1 MDGFIS
7 GTAYWNDTYVAFPRL
22 KLTEKQKIKEYGSVK
37 RWAEMCIESIDNS
50 LSYGNTNWKRG
61 YLSEETLKE
70 NLDLVEYGIFNNE
83 RFKSLTG
90 IYGDSV
96 KFPVELEHYDIIS
109 NRLEALLG
117 EELLKKLEYRVV
129 NKSADVASAA
139 QEHKMSIIRQFYE
152 MHFKAGVQQAA
163 MQNGEQ
169 PSIDTSDVE
178 YNDQGKPQM
187 MGANGS
193 PITNLDQLLR
203 YAEASFSDMSEVI
216 GNQVLEYLWSDL
228 RLDRVFH
235 KGFRTLWATGQ
246 EVYYVGASGGEPYIR
261 NVDLRNF
268 DYDLSSGEDNISK
281 AAFIREIRYLTVAE
295 ILDLYWDSLTDS
307 QIEQLEITKGH
318 IGMFG
323 NYLAQ
328 GVLDND
334 NIVGVRVAHFEW
346 QAMIKVGIR
355 KYYDEMGVEVEE
367 IVDDKYKGTSED
379 TIDWFW
385 LPQRWEGTK
394 IGSDIYVNV
403 QPLEFQFRGI
413 DNLGQTFSHY
423 CGLRVNYSLVDK
435 IKPYQY
441 LYNVVMYQLKLAFA
455 RAKGKAILID
465 ISQIPKG
472 QGWDIDKWLY
482 YLDMF
487 GVAAINSN
495 EKNSEGERSQ
505 FNQFQ
510 QFDLTLG
517 NTINSYIMQLEF
529 LKNEIADITGITEQ
543 RLGNI
548 KSTETV
554 GGVERSV
561 MQSSAITESLF
572 FIHREVV
579 REVLQ
584 AVLDVTKFIWKSG
597 KKVSYV
603 LNDLQRK
610 FFEVTDANFLYEDM
624 GVFISNSTKDMAVL
638 QTLKQ
643 MAQQMFASKEI
654 SLSEYVNVLKSNSIK
669 DIEYFA
675 KEAGNRQ
682 ESMMQQQQ
690 QMQQQQ
696 MQQQGAMAEQQFQLQ
711 MQKEQLQMQIEQEKL
726 VIEQQKLEL
735 EKYKI
740 DLQEANKLEIAKIKA
755 ESDIYAF
762 NSTIEADA
770 NRNGVLDMFEKER
783 MDLEKMKLQMAQL
796 KEVANMQKQELD
808 AQFKQKQLEQNEDK
822 MVQEQDRMDQE
833 MALKEKEL
841 AIKRM
846 QANKPQKS

>member
-139 QEHKMSIIRQFYE
+139 QKHKMSIIRQFYE

-169 PSIDTSDVE
+169 PNIDTSDVE

-203 YAEASFSDMSEVI
+203 YAEASFSDMSEVT

-228 RLDRVFH
+228 RLDRAFH
-235 KGFRTLWATGQ
+235 KGFRTFLATGQ

-355 KYYDEMGVEVEE
+355 KYYDDMGVEVEE

-423 CGLRVNYSLVDK
+423 CGLRANYSLVDK

-487 GVAAINSN
+487 GVAVINSN

-572 FIHREVV
+572 FTHREVV

-675 KEAGNRQ
+675 KEAGARQ

-796 KEVANMQKQELD
+796 KEVTNMQKQELD

>member
-203 YAEASFSDMSEVI
+203 YAEASFSDMSEVT

-228 RLDRVFH
+228 RLDRAFH
-235 KGFRTLWATGQ
+235 KGFRTFLATGQ

-394 IGSDIYVNV
+394 IGSDIYINV

-423 CGLRVNYSLVDK
+423 CGLRANYSLVDK

-487 GVAAINSN
+487 GVAVINSN

-572 FIHREVV
+572 FTHREVV

-808 AQFKQKQLEQNEDK
+808 SQFKQKQLEQNEDK